1 MTAKHSVPHVNSRP
15 VTNKDFSNT
24 AYSGGESQQSDRLHG
39 RSKQIVDKVLASLDD
54 DNYQAICSTTEL
66 AKHFG
71 MMAGTMQMT
80 LRGPVELGLLTIKQG
95 RVYPTAK
102 LLERQGLSADA
113 SAALLRCL
121 NK

>member
-1 MTAKHSVPHVNSRP
+1 MTAKHSVPHANSRP

-24 AYSGGESQQSDRLHG
+24 AYAGGESQQSDRLHG
-39 RSKQIVDKVLASLDD
+39 RSKQIVDNVLGTLDD
-54 DNYQAICSTTEL
+54 ENYPSICSTAEL
-66 AKHFG
+66 TKHFG
-71 MMAGTMQMT
+71 MMAGTLQMT
-80 LRGPVELGLLTIKQG
+80 LRGPVELGLLTVKQG

-113 SAALLRCL
+113 AAAMLRCL